1 MDSLLSRNW
10 WAFALRGVLAIIA
23 GVLAILVPGPAL
35 AALILVFGAYS
46 IVDGAFA
53 VAAGMGASGGPRWLM
68 ILGGAAGLVIG
79 AFAFSQPGLTALA
92 LLSLIAFWAIAT
104 GVFEILAAIRLR
116 EVIDREWVLVLNG
129 AISVVF
135 GAFLLIS
142 PGAGALAVIWLI
154 GWYAIVAGAMYL
166 AVAWRLRGHGSRSS
180 TGFGSGVL
188 SGR

>member
-10 WAFALRGVLAIIA
+10 WAFAIRGVLAILA

-53 VAAGMGASGGPRWLM
+53 IAAGMGASGGPRWLM
-68 ILGGAAGLVIG
+68 ILGGVAGLVIG
-79 AFAFSQPGLTALA
+79 AFAFTQPTLTALA
-92 LLSLIAFWAIAT
+92 LLTVIAAWAIAT
-104 GVFEILAAIRLR
+104 GIFEILAAIRLR
-116 EVIDREWVLVLNG
+116 EIIDREWVLVLNG
-129 AISVVF
+129 VISVAF

-142 PGAGALAVIWLI
+142 PGAGALALIWLI

-166 AVAWRLRGHGSRSS
+166 AVAWRLRGHGSRASS
-180 TGFGSGVL
+180 GMTSGAL
-188 SGR
+188 SR